1 MSANLKG
8 ILWMLLTSVFFVA
21 VTGIVR
27 HLGTSMNP
35 MQAAFIRYAIGTL
48 LLAPVFLQLLHTR
61 KIPRRL
67 GMHSIR
73 GICHGIGVMLWFYA
87 MTRLPVAEV
96 TALGFIAPI
105 FTTIGAAMFLGETL
119 RARRITAVAIGFAG
133 TIIILRPGME
143 VIDIG
148 AIAQLIAAP
157 LFAGSI
163 LISKKL
169 TQTDSSP
176 VIVAY
181 LSIFVTLTLL
191 PGALYVWRTP
201 TLEEWGFLTLVAL
214 VATLGHLTMTQAFR
228 HAEVTAL
235 QPFSFVQLV
244 WAALLGLY
252 AFGEEPD
259 TWTLVGGAVIVGS
272 ATYIAH
278 REARTRRSI

>member
-1 MSANLKG
+1 MSGNLKG
-8 ILWMLLTSVFFVA
+8 ILWMLLTSLLFVC

-27 HLGTSMNP
+27 HLGSNMNP
-35 MQAAFIRYAIGTL
+35 VQAAFIRYALGTL
-48 LLAPVFLQLLHTR
+48 LLLPVFLQLAR
-61 KIPRRL
+61 QGKRPRRM
-67 GMHSIR
+67 GMHAAR
-73 GICHGIGVMLWFYA
+73 GVCHGIGVMLWFFA
-87 MTRLPVAEV
+87 MSRLPVAEV

-105 FTTIGAAMFLGETL
+105 FTTIGAWLFLGEAL
-119 RARRITAVAIGFAG
+119 RFRRIAAVLIGFAG
-133 TIIILRPGME
+133 TLVILRPG
-143 VIDIG
+143 VQIIDIG
-148 AIAQLIAAP
+148 AVAQLIAAP

-201 TLEEWGFLTLVAL
+201 TLEEMGFLVLVAL

-228 HAEVTAL
+228 HAEIAAI
-235 QPFSFVQLV
+235 QPVSFIQLV

-252 AFGEEPD
+252 VFGEEPD
-259 TWTLVGGAVIVGS
+259 LWTVIGGAIIVGS

-278 REARTRRSI
+278 RESRLKSPA